1 MSIGSGIT
9 IVIIDCK
16 DKEKNKKKR
25 GEIKFFFLTLQKS
38 NHMAIAIKN
47 IPVLT
52 GKDAEYFNDMIESVK
67 NAPVTHVSESMIK
80 AIKGMA
86 ERSKKYVIRK

>member
-1 MSIGSGIT
+1 
-9 IVIIDCK
+9 
-16 DKEKNKKKR
+16 
-25 GEIKFFFLTLQKS
+25 
-38 NHMAIAIKN
+38 MAIAIKN